1 MIPVIML
8 LIPLIGAAAA
18 PLAGLRKPAAR
29 EVLLRLFTLAELA
42 LAAGLFIRVRQ
53 GAIRNYG
60 QAALAFCTKSRF
72 SMAESTSYGIKS
84 IYPFFPGR
92 ESPRSQAWL

>member
-42 LAAGLFIRVRQ
+42 LAAGLFIRVR
-53 GAIRNYG
+53 
-60 QAALAFCTKSRF
+60 
-72 SMAESTSYGIKS
+72 
-84 IYPFFPGR
+84 
-92 ESPRSQAWL
+92 